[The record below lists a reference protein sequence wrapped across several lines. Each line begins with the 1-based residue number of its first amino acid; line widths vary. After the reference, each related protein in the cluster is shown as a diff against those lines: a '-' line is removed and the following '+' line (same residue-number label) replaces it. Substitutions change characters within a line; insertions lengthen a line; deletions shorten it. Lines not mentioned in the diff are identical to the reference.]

1 MGEQE
6 FDRDE
11 QIIGSENIEA
21 KLNVCTKPTKHVST
35 TKMGELI
42 VATKINDR
50 HNVLSQYTHFNT
62 SVIPIIKDT
71 KTSLHKIPW
80 FFHEQQSNEEEAYYL
95 IDLEAPFTWKDCV
108 VRRYEVA
115 CGLEEGCRFPLR
127 CDHTLCKEA
136 RKYVNNPT
144 CPSLNITSKYGC
156 NICAVTP
163 LNPISKS
170 CKLSQLTTDLVT
182 IYVTNGRNPSWF
194 LASSFGA
201 FGAPFVLSCAP
212 PSLLRS
218 FPKSVHAVA
227 SFSWSKLSFPRQAY
241 HTNQADKF
249 ALCLPSATST
259 PGVTFLGDGPFYF
272 TSFPNL
278 DLRKFLSYTPMVRKT
293 SKSLGYFIK
302 INRILFVRKKVPLPL
317 SIGSQVRLSTI
328 KPYTALRSDIYKALI
343 VTVSEATKTIPQVD
357 AVKPFGLCYIAS
369 GPTTRVSYRFP
380 DINLEMEGGAIWT
393 LSEENLLTKVGDRVA
408 CLALVDGGSGTK
420 NAIVIGTYQ
429 MENNFLFFD
438 LEKQRL
444 GFSSSLL
451 ARGTSCNKFNFTL
464 V

>member
-1 MGEQE
+1 MQ
-6 FDRDE
+6 
-11 QIIGSENIEA
+11 
-21 KLNVCTKPTKHVST
+21 L
-35 TKMGELI
+35 
-42 VATKINDR
+42 TKILFIDLVCFT
-50 HNVLSQYTHFNT
+50 HNVLSQYTRLNT
-62 SVIPIIKDT
+62 SVIPIIKDS
-71 KTSLHKIPW
+71 KTSFHKIPW
-80 FFHEQQSNEEEAYYL
+80 FFHERQWNEEEAYYL
-95 IDLEAPFTWKDCV
+95 IDLDAPFTWKDCV
-108 VRRYEVA
+108 VHRYDIA

-136 RKYVNNPT
+136 QKYVNNNSK

-170 CKLSQLTTDLVT
+170 CKLSLVTTDLLF
-182 IYVTNGRNPSWF
+182 IYVTNGRNPSLF
-194 LASSFGA
+194 PVSSLAP
-201 FGAPFVLSCAP
+201 FGAPVVLSCAP

-218 FPKSVHAVA
+218 FPKNVIAVA
-227 SFSWSKLSFPRQAY
+227 SFSWPALSFPRQVFSP
-241 HTNQADKF
+241 NQAHKF
-249 ALCLPSATST
+249 ALCLSSTPSA
-259 PGVTFLGDGPFYF
+259 PGVTFLGDGAFYF
-272 TSFPNL
+272 TSDPNL
-278 DLRKFLSYTPMVRKT
+278 DLRKFLSYTPMIRKT

-302 INRILFVRKKVPLPL
+302 INRILFLGKKIPLPL

-328 KPYTALRSDIYKALI
+328 KPYTTLRSDIYKLLVVSI
-343 VTVSEATKTIPQVD
+343 SEATKTIPRVD
-357 AVKPFGLCYIAS
+357 AVKPFGLCYVPS
-369 GPTTRVSYRFP
+369 GPSTSVSYHFP

-393 LSEENLLTKVGDRVA
+393 LSEENLLMKVGNRVA
-408 CLALVDGGSGTK
+408 CLALVDGGSGAK

-438 LEKQRL
+438 LEKQRM